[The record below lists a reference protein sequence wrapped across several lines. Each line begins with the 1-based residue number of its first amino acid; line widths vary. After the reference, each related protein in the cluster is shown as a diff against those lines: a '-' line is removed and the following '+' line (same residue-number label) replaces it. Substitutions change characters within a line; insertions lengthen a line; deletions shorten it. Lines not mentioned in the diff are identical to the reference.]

1 MTVSFRARTVIL
13 TAVSMTAFAA
23 NSVLARI
30 ALLGATVDAASFTTI
45 RLASGAVTLALI
57 MRVTAGDSPKTDGD
71 AGIRGSWAS
80 ALMLFLYA
88 APFSF
93 AYVGLTTATGALI
106 LFGLVQVTMIAG
118 ALLLGE
124 RPTAAQWLGLSLAFV
139 GLVYLMLPGIEAP
152 PLSSALLM
160 ALAGFSWGLYSLSGR
175 NAVDPLGETTG
186 NFARSVLLV
195 VGMTL
200 VTLPGLHIEPAGVLL
215 AVASGTLASGIGYVL
230 WYAALRGLTA
240 TNAAVVQL
248 SVPILAAAGGVAF
261 LSEAIT
267 LRLALSALLILGGIA
282 VAVLGRAP
290 SHVEG

>member
-1 MTVSFRARTVIL
+1 
-13 TAVSMTAFAA
+13 
-23 NSVLARI
+23 
-30 ALLGATVDAASFTTI
+30 
-45 RLASGAVTLALI
+45 
-57 MRVTAGDSPKTDGD
+57 
-71 AGIRGSWAS
+71 
-80 ALMLFLYA
+80 
-88 APFSF
+88 
-93 AYVGLTTATGALI
+93 LI
-106 LFGLVQVTMIAG
+106 LFGLVQVTMMAG

-124 RPTAAQWLGLSLAFV
+124 RPTAAQWLGLSLAVV

>member
-1 MTVSFRARTVIL
+1 MTVSCRARTVIL

-71 AGIRGSWAS
+71 ARVGGSWAS

-124 RPTAAQWLGLSLAFV
+124 RPTAAQWLGLSLAVV

-152 PLSSALLM
+152 PLPSALLM

-175 NAVDPLGETTG
+175 NAADPLGETTG

-195 VGMTL
+195 AGLTL
-200 VTLPGLHIEPAGVLL
+200 LTLPGLHIEPAGALL
-215 AVASGTLASGIGYVL
+215 AVASGALASGIGYVV

-248 SVPILAAAGGVAF
+248 SVPILAAGGGVAF

-290 SHVEG
+290 SHVGG